1 MTAASGADGGAAI
14 TAGDFEARLI
24 GWFQHDAPMTQHRFL
39 RRLRSERSNLQHL
52 WTLLANFQISI
63 SRHFARHLAVVAGR
77 VDDERVRCILAQQ
90 LYDEMGKGA
99 FEAAH
104 INLFAK
110 MMAQLE
116 PWRPNPGGDRLLA
129 PGRRIVPALA
139 ATYGASDVNE
149 ALGAI
154 AVGEVVAEQLDL
166 FLAEEFQRQEE
177 IDPADLE
184 WLTLHAEL
192 EVEHASS
199 SVTLARLIPAS
210 GRAAALR
217 GAHSL
222 YDLGSAFLDEVHDL
236 CYGGSPG

>member
-1 MTAASGADGGAAI
+1 MTGASGADDGTAM

-24 GWFQHDAPMTQHRFL
+24 GWFEHSAPITQHRFL
-39 RRLRSERSNLQHL
+39 RRLRSERPNLQHL

-77 VDDERVRCILAQQ
+77 VDDEQVRCILAQQ
-90 LYDEMGKGA
+90 LYDEMGKGS

-110 MMAQLE
+110 MMTQLE
-116 PWRPNPGGDRLLA
+116 PWRPSSSGDHLLA
-129 PGRRIVPALA
+129 PGRRIVPGLA
-139 ATYGASDVNE
+139 AAYGAPDVNE

-177 IDPADLE
+177 IDPVELE

-199 SVTLARLIPAS
+199 SATLARLIPAS
-210 GRAAALR
+210 GRVAALR
-217 GAHSL
+217 GAHNL
-222 YDLGSAFLDEVHDL
+222 YDLGCAFLDEVHDL
-236 CYGGSPG
+236 CYAGS